1 MGKWWSMV
9 LPRIMDMTLCIIQ
22 CLVFRP
28 RHVSF
33 ASDENSSACDS
44 VLLPLSVTIS
54 YQTLEL

>member
-1 MGKWWSMV
+1 MV